1 MADPVLDYAKFRA
14 LFPQFANET
23 LYPDT
28 TLDAWW
34 AIALCSLQEPPC
46 VCLTDACGS
55 TLMYL
60 MAAHIGALLTRAAT
74 ASGAGGVLTSAT
86 IDKVTVSF
94 AAPPFKTGWQ
104 AWMASTPY
112 GMQLWGMLSAL
123 GAGGFSVNGRPE
135 GRAFRKVYG
144 SFR

>member
-1 MADPVLDYAKFRA
+1 MADPVLDPAKFRL
-14 LFPQFANET
+14 LFPQFADPA
-23 LYPDT
+23 LYPDD
-28 TLDAWW
+28 TLQAWW
-34 AIALCSLQEPPC
+34 QIALCSLQEPPC
-46 VCLTDACGS
+46 VCLTDACGA

-74 ASGAGGVLTSAT
+74 SAATGVITSAT
-86 IDKVTVSF
+86 IDKVAVGF
-94 AAPPFKTGWQ
+94 AAPPFKNGWQ
-104 AWMASTPY
+104 FWLASTPY
-112 GMQLWGMLSAL
+112 GVQLWAMLSAL